1 MIEEREGGRT
11 AIEKRRS
18 ACPAAAAGWIAVL
31 SLFDA
36 AATDAGIRMQAIGE
50 WNPLAGWLYEKDV
63 ALFYGVKLVMPLL
76 LLILLRRM
84 RRNDLNG
91 SRRIGRLLG
100 IAVVAYGAV
109 ACYHL
114 GWIFY
119 LVWRAGGVYI

>member
-1 MIEEREGGRT
+1 M
-11 AIEKRRS
+11 
-18 ACPAAAAGWIAVL
+18 

-50 WNPLAGWLYEKDV
+50 WNPFAGWLYEKDV
-63 ALFYGVKLVMPLL
+63 ALFYGVKLMMPLL
-76 LLILLRRM
+76 LLILL

-114 GWIFY
+114 GWILYF
-119 LVWRAGGVYI
+119 VWVVGGVSI